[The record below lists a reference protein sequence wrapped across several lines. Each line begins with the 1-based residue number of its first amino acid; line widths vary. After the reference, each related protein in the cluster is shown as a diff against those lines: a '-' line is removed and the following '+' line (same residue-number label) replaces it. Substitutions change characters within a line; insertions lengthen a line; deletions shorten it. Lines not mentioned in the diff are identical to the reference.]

1 MTETTLHA
9 DDADQPRWWSRA
21 LLIGAVIAAALLLV
35 GALGTKF
42 GIWQFGL
49 GLMLASGATLLAV
62 IGVVGGLFGWFVARR
77 KNLPTDRRL
86 SMLGMI
92 LSGLI
97 VAVMGMQANT
107 AFTVPQIHNI
117 STDLNDPPAFNVIVG
132 LRGEESNP
140 LEYDVAKLAP
150 VQGPAYPFV
159 KPLVTGLD
167 RDAAFARSVEVLEGM
182 GLEIVAADADARV
195 VEATFTSFWFGFK
208 DDVVV
213 RIRPVA
219 NGGDGSVV
227 DLRSVS
233 RVGQSDLG
241 ANARRIGK
249 FIDKF
254 NAG

>member
-1 MTETTLHA
+1 
-9 DDADQPRWWSRA
+9 
-21 LLIGAVIAAALLLV
+21 
-35 GALGTKF
+35 
-42 GIWQFGL
+42 
-49 GLMLASGATLLAV
+49 MLASGATLLAV

-77 KNLPTDRRL
+77 KNLPTDQRL
-86 SMLGMI
+86 SMMGMI

-97 VAVMGMQANT
+97 VAVMGMQANA
-107 AFTVPQIHNI
+107 AFSVPQIHNI

-132 LRGEESNP
+132 LRGEASNP
-140 LEYDVAKLAP
+140 LEYDVATLAP

-159 KPLVTGLD
+159 KPLVTTLD
-167 RDAAFARSVEVLEGM
+167 PDTAFARSVEVLEDM
-182 GLEIVAADADARV
+182 GIEIVAADSAAQI

-213 RIRPVA
+213 RIRQV
-219 NGGDGSVV
+219 GDGSVV

-241 ANARRIGK
+241 ANARRIVE

>member
-1 MTETTLHA
+1 MTETKLSA
-9 DDADQPRWWSRA
+9 NDADQPHWWSRA
-21 LLIGAVIAAALLLV
+21 VLVGAVIAAVLLLL

-77 KNLPTDRRL
+77 KNLPNDRRL
-86 SMLGMI
+86 SMMGMI

-97 VAVMGMQANT
+97 VAVMGMQANA
-107 AFTVPQIHNI
+107 AFSVPQIHNI

-132 LRGEESNP
+132 LRGETSNP
-140 LEYDVAKLAP
+140 LEYDVAVLAP

-159 KPLVTGLD
+159 KPLVTALS
-167 RDAAFARSVEVLEGM
+167 RDAAFARSVEVLEDM
-182 GLEIVAADADARV
+182 GLEIVAADSAAQV

-213 RIRPVA
+213 RIRQA
-219 NGGDGSVV
+219 GDGSVV

-241 ANARRIGK
+241 ANARRIGE